1 MRAGAGSEAGERI
14 LASVE
19 APALAQEGRS
29 REQPVAQVPSRL
41 LSGGVDFCDYLRLI
55 ERTESDAE
63 DWVAVCE
70 DLGDTAWRH
79 AIQSVDDGHLLT
91 AWRFFRN
98 AEAAYRVGQYGITE
112 LTDEKLRLYR
122 KLNESFARA
131 AGLADPPLEEVN
143 VPYKGFNMH
152 GWIQLP
158 RTMLPGNPVVI
169 VIPGATGF
177 KEETAA
183 EAQLMVDRGLAV
195 LNIDGP
201 GQGVT
206 CYFNHGYLEVEVEKA
221 YRVMADYLEA
231 DPRFGKIAISG
242 RSTGGYYVARAAATD
257 HRLAACVING
267 GSYYPEEILKV
278 RPWYLRKF
286 AILFGTDEDAVSG
299 LFSQMTLEGLA
310 EQIECPLLI
319 VHGENDPIFSIAG
332 VQRIH
337 DEARSVDKAIRIYPG
352 AGHCANGSESEAY
365 TGMADWLADRLL

>member
-1 MRAGAGSEAGERI
+1 MEARD
-14 LASVE
+14 
-19 APALAQEGRS
+19 R
-29 REQPVAQVPSRL
+29 PVAQVPSRL

-55 ERTESDAE
+55 ERTETNDE
-63 DWVAVCE
+63 DWVTVCE
-70 DLGDTAWRH
+70 ELGDTAWQVANR
-79 AIQSVDDGHLLT
+79 AIEQGHPLT

-122 KLNESFARA
+122 KLTDSFGRA
-131 AGLADPPLEEVN
+131 ALLADPPLEEVN
-143 VPYKGFNMH
+143 IPYKGFNMH

-158 RTMLPGNPVVI
+158 RTMKPGNPIVI

-206 CYFNHGYLEVEVEKA
+206 CYLNHGYLEVEIENA
-221 YRVMADYLEA
+221 YRVMADYLNA

-286 AILFGTDEDAVSG
+286 AILFGTDDESVSR
-299 LFSQMTLEGLA
+299 LLPHMTLAGLA
-310 EQIECPLLI
+310 ERIECPLLI
-319 VHGENDPIFSIAG
+319 VHGEKDPIFTVDG

-337 DEARSVDKAIRIYPG
+337 DEAQSPDKEIRIYPG
-352 AGHCANGSESEAY
+352 AGHCANGSETEAY
-365 TGMADWLADRLL
+365 SGMADWLADRLL

>member
-1 MRAGAGSEAGERI
+1 MEARER
-14 LASVE
+14 
-19 APALAQEGRS
+19 
-29 REQPVAQVPSRL
+29 PVAQVPSRL

-55 ERTESDAE
+55 DRTETDQE

-70 DLGDTAWRH
+70 DLGDTAWKH
-79 AIQSVDDGHLLT
+79 ANLALEQGHALT

-98 AEAAYRVGQYGITE
+98 AEAVYRVGQYGLTE

-122 KLNESFARA
+122 KLTDSFAQA
-131 AGLADPPLEEVN
+131 ARLADPPLEEVN
-143 VPYKGFNMH
+143 IPYKGVNMH

-158 RTMLPGNPVVI
+158 RTMKPGNPVVI

-206 CYFNHGYLEVEVEKA
+206 CYVNHGYLEVEVESA
-221 YRVMADYLEA
+221 YRVMADWLEA

-267 GSYYPEEILKV
+267 GSYYPAEILKP

-286 AILFGTDEDAVSG
+286 AILFGTDDETASR
-299 LFSQMTLEGLA
+299 LLPQMTLDGLA
-310 EQIECPLLI
+310 ERIECPLLI
-319 VHGENDPIFSIAG
+319 VHGEKDPIFTIEG

-337 DEARSVDKAIRIYPG
+337 DEARSADKAIRIYPG
-352 AGHCANGSESEAY
+352 AGHCANGSETEAY